1 MATTVRDIMSTA
13 LITAEPSMPLIDAA
27 VTMSSAGVGS
37 VLVVEE
43 GTLIGIFTERDIVS
57 SLERSSA
64 DSAPSS
70 PVSDAMTRNPTT
82 IGADATVREA
92 MAQMLGGGFRHLP
105 VFDGEMLV
113 GVVSM
118 RDLAREISEG

>member
-1 MATTVRDIMSTA
+1 MSTV

-43 GTLIGIFTERDIVS
+43 GALIGIFTERDIVS
-57 SLERSSA
+57 ALERSSA

-70 PVSDAMTRNPTT
+70 PVSDTMTRNPMT
-82 IGADATVREA
+82 IGAEATVAEA
-92 MAQMLGGGFRHLP
+92 MARMLSGGFRHLP

-118 RDLAREISEG
+118 RDLAREITKG